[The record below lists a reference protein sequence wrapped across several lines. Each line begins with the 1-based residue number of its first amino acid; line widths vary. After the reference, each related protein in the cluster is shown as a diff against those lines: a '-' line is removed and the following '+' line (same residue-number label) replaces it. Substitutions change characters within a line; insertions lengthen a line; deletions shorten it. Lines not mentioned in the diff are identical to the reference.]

1 MHGLLGW
8 EQLRPVTD
16 VVHGTVIIYDLVF
29 LNSVYYSSKQ
39 NQFVSA
45 FLDLASKDATNS
57 KTKENLDRLKTD
69 PLLALLFENLQNY
82 APDVFHLFSGKS

>member
-45 FLDLASKDATNS
+45 FLDLTSKDATNS
-57 KTKENLDRLKTD
+57 KTKENLDRLKTE

-82 APDVFHLFSGKS
+82 APDVFYLFSGKS

>member
-29 LNSVYYSSKQ
+29 LNSVYYSC
-39 NQFVSA
+39 
-45 FLDLASKDATNS
+45 LASKDATNS
-57 KTKENLDRLKTD
+57 KTKENLDRLKTE

-82 APDVFHLFSGKS
+82 APDVFYLFSGKS

>member
-16 VVHGTVIIYDLVF
+16 VVYGTVIIYDLVF

-39 NQFVSA
+39 N
-45 FLDLASKDATNS
+45 
-57 KTKENLDRLKTD
+57 
-69 PLLALLFENLQNY
+69 
-82 APDVFHLFSGKS
+82 

>member
-45 FLDLASKDATNS
+45 FLDLAPKDATNS
-57 KTKENLDRLKTD
+57 KTKENLDRLKTE

-82 APDVFHLFSGKS
+82 APDVFYLFSGKS

>member
-16 VVHGTVIIYDLVF
+16 VVYGTVIIYDLVF

-39 NQFVSA
+39 NQFVGA

-57 KTKENLDRLKTD
+57 KTKENLDRLKTE

-82 APDVFHLFSGKS
+82 APDVFYLFSGKS